1 MVYFGNYD
9 KDEHDDDGGDG
20 DGGYDDADS
29 DGYIDDDDA
38 DGGDISVMHKAFVT
52 KVIMQM
58 V

>member
-9 KDEHDDDGGDG
+9 KDEHDN

-29 DGYIDDDDA
+29 DGYNDDDDA
-38 DGGDISVMHKAFVT
+38 DGGDISVMHKAFLT
-52 KVIMQM
+52 KVMMQM